1 MHASHLSVKA
11 TLGCLHSH
19 RHKLWV
25 SLSKFVTQQH
35 AVPVFF
41 LGITFNSQTGSV
53 SIDIHHHHGCAALH
67 GRPQICVKGRMSAPS
82 SAEALEVAFEINK
95 ILDCGLDR
103 EILSLCIALV
113 ETGVNPE
120 ALAEVIKKLR
130 KVAAGSAK
138 LAASQ
143 ALPAPQ

>member
-1 MHASHLSVKA
+1 
-11 TLGCLHSH
+11 
-19 RHKLWV
+19 
-25 SLSKFVTQQH
+25 
-35 AVPVFF
+35 
-41 LGITFNSQTGSV
+41 
-53 SIDIHHHHGCAALH
+53 
-67 GRPQICVKGRMSAPS
+67 MSAPS